1 MLPLLSIV
9 VEHTLTLI
17 VDNMNAPQSVEHDC
31 HSLFRGVICIGTLV
45 ELEEMS
51 KLVDD
56 SILVADDLVEKFDVT
71 FLMV

>member
-1 MLPLLSIV
+1 MPY
-9 VEHTLTLI
+9 
-17 VDNMNAPQSVEHDC
+17 DC
-31 HSLFRGVICIGTLV
+31 HNLFRGVICIGTLV

-56 SILVADDLVEKFDVT
+56 SILVEDDLVEKFDVT

>member
-1 MLPLLSIV
+1 MPY
-9 VEHTLTLI
+9 
-17 VDNMNAPQSVEHDC
+17 DC

-56 SILVADDLVEKFDVT
+56 SILVEDDLVEKFDVT